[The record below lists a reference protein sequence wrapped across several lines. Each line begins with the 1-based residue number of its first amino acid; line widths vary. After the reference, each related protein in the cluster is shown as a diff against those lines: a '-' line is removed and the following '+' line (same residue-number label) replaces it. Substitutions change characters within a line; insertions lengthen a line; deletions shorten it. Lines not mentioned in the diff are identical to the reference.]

1 MIQKLLLSMEQMIH
15 IIHNGL
21 QKTNSPKDVTVIGAG
36 ISGLVAASLLKEAGH
51 RVTIIEANNRI
62 GGRIYTKREPF
73 INNQYIDLGAMRI
86 PSIHH
91 LVLEYI
97 KKFNLQVNE
106 FINSTPNDLIF
117 INNVLTNQTSYKAN
131 PDQLNF
137 KVYPSE
143 QGKTATE
150 LLLLAIGP
158 VIDFINQDPD
168 KNWEIVINLYDHYS
182 MANFLKYNPVSVSLS
197 PEAIDMIET
206 MVGLEGFSEL
216 AFTAILREVLVL
228 LTKDLKFYEITGGT
242 DHLINGF
249 LPQLKDDIIS
259 NQRVKKIIQQETNV
273 TIYTE
278 NQILNTEHQLT
289 SDFVISTI
297 PYTLLNFVDLLPF
310 ESVSY
315 EKRKVIRKIHYANS
329 TKIGLQFKTRFWEK
343 YGIFGGKLTTDLPI
357 KFAYFPSHSAGGTN
371 STGIM
376 LASYTWEDDS
386 SIWDNMTQH
395 ERIKIA
401 LNDLSYIFGNQVFSE
416 FLIGFS
422 HNWSEFPYFGG
433 AFVMFKPDQL
443 KELGQYIGIP
453 EGRIHFAGS
462 HSSTTPGWIQGAIE
476 AGIRTAYEVNNRKS

>member
-1 MIQKLLLSMEQMIH
+1 MIQKLLLSMDQMIS
-15 IIHNGL
+15 IIQNGL
-21 QKTNSPKDVTVIGAG
+21 QKTNSPKHVTIIGAG

-51 RVTIIEANNRI
+51 QVTIIEANNRI

-86 PSIHH
+86 PSFHY
-91 LVLEYI
+91 LVIEYI

-106 FINSTPNDLIF
+106 FVNRTPNDLIY
-117 INNVLTNQTSYKAN
+117 INNVLTNEKNYGSN
-131 PDQLNF
+131 PDQLNYNVF
-137 KVYPSE
+137 PSE
-143 QGKTATE
+143 KGKTASE
-150 LLLLAIGP
+150 LLLLAVSP
-158 VIDFINQDPD
+158 VIEFINQNPE
-168 KNWEIVINLYDHYS
+168 KNWEKVIHMYDQYS
-182 MANFLKYNPVSVSLS
+182 MYQFLRYNPVGVSLS
-197 PEAIDMIET
+197 AEAINMIET

-228 LTKDLKFYEITGGT
+228 LTKNLKLYEITGGT

-249 LPQLKDDIIS
+249 LPQLKDDIIT
-259 NQRVKKIIQQETNV
+259 NQRVKKIIQQESNA

-297 PYTLLNFVDLLPF
+297 PYTLLNFIDLLPY

-315 EKRKVIRKIHYANS
+315 EKRNVIRKIHYANS

-343 YGIFGGKLTTDLPI
+343 YGLNGGKLTTDLPI
-357 KFAYFPSHSAGGTN
+357 KFAYFPSHGQGATDD
-371 STGIM
+371 TGIM

-386 SIWDNMTQH
+386 SIWDNMTQA

-401 LNDLSYIFGNQVFSE
+401 LNNLSYIFGDQVFSE
-416 FLIGFS
+416 FLIGYS
-422 HNWSEFPYFGG
+422 HNWSEFPYAGG
-433 AFVMFKPDQL
+433 AFVMYKPDQV
-443 KELGQYIGIP
+443 KEFGQFIGTP

-476 AGIRTAYEVNNRKS
+476 AGVRTAYEVNNR

>member
-1 MIQKLLLSMEQMIH
+1 MIQKLQLSKEQMIS
-15 IIHNGL
+15 IIQNGL
-21 QKTNSPKDVTVIGAG
+21 QKTNSPKHVTIIGAG

-51 RVTIIEANNRI
+51 QVTIIEANNRI

-86 PSIHH
+86 PSFHY
-91 LVLEYI
+91 LVIEYI

-106 FINSTPNDLIF
+106 FINRTPNDLMF
-117 INNVLTNQTSYKAN
+117 INNVLTNEKNYESN
-131 PDQLNF
+131 PDQLNYN
-137 KVYPSE
+137 VSPSE
-143 QGKTATE
+143 KGKTASE
-150 LLLLAIGP
+150 LLLLAVGP
-158 VIDFINQDPD
+158 VIDFINQNPE
-168 KNWEIVINLYDHYS
+168 KNWEKVIHMYDQYS
-182 MANFLKYNPVSVSLS
+182 MYQFLRYNPVGVSLS
-197 PEAIDMIET
+197 AEAINMIET

-228 LTKDLKFYEITGGT
+228 LTKDLKLYEISGGT

-249 LPQLKDDIIS
+249 LPQLKDDIIT
-259 NQRVKKIIQQETNV
+259 NQRVKKIIQQESNV

-297 PYTLLNFVDLLPF
+297 PYTLLNFIDLLPY

-315 EKRKVIRKIHYANS
+315 EKRNVIRKIHYANS

-343 YGIFGGKLTTDLPI
+343 YGLSGGKLTTDLPI
-357 KFAYFPSHSAGGTN
+357 KFAYFPSHGQGAADD
-371 STGIM
+371 TGIM

-386 SIWDNMTQH
+386 SIWDNMTQA

-401 LNDLSYIFGNQVFSE
+401 LNNLSYIFGNQVFSD
-416 FLIGFS
+416 FLIGYS
-422 HNWSEFPYFGG
+422 HNWSEFPYAGG
-433 AFVMFKPDQL
+433 AFVMYKPDQI
-443 KELGQYIGIP
+443 KEFGQFIGTP

-462 HSSTTPGWIQGAIE
+462 HSSTTPGWMQGAVE
-476 AGIRTAYEVNNRKS
+476 AGVRTAYEVNNR

>member
-1 MIQKLLLSMEQMIH
+1 MLQKLLLSKEQMIY
-15 IIHNGL
+15 IIQNGL
-21 QKTNSPKDVTVIGAG
+21 QKSKSPKHVTVIGAG
-36 ISGLVAASLLKEAGH
+36 ISGLVAASLLIEAGH
-51 RVTIIEANNRI
+51 QVTIIEANNRI

-86 PSIHH
+86 PSFHY
-91 LVLEYI
+91 LVIEYI

-106 FINSTPNDLIF
+106 FINSTPNDLIY
-117 INNVLTNQTSYKAN
+117 INNVLTNAKNYETN
-131 PDQLNF
+131 PDQLMFN
-137 KVYPSE
+137 VSPSE
-143 QGKTATE
+143 RGKTASE
-150 LLLLAIGP
+150 LLLSAVGP

-168 KNWEIVINLYDHYS
+168 KNWDIVIKQYDHYS
-182 MANFLKYNPVSVSLS
+182 MANFLKYNPVGVSLS
-197 PEAIDMIET
+197 TEAIDMIET

-228 LTKDLKFYEITGGT
+228 LTKDLKLYEISGGT

-249 LPQLKDDIIS
+249 LPQTKNNIIT
-259 NQRVKKIIQQETNV
+259 NQRVKKIIQQESKV

-315 EKRKVIRKIHYANS
+315 NKRKVIRKIHYANS

-343 YGIFGGKLTTDLPI
+343 YGLHGGKITTDLPI
-357 KFAYFPSHSAGGTN
+357 KFAYFPSHGQGMSDD
-371 STGIM
+371 TGIM

-386 SIWDNMTQH
+386 SIWDNMTQA

-401 LNDLSYIFGNQVFSE
+401 LNDLSYIFGDQVFSE
-416 FLIGFS
+416 FLIGYS
-422 HNWSEFPYFGG
+422 HNWSQFPYSGG
-433 AFVMFKPDQL
+433 AFVMYKPDQI
-443 KELGQYIGIP
+443 KELGQYIGTP

-476 AGIRTAYEVNNRKS
+476 AGVRTAYEVNNR

>member
-1 MIQKLLLSMEQMIH
+1 MEQMIY
-15 IIHNGL
+15 IIQNGL
-21 QKTNSPKDVTVIGAG
+21 QKTNSPKDVTIIGAG

-86 PSIHH
+86 PSFHH
-91 LVLEYI
+91 LVFEYI

-106 FINSTPNDLIF
+106 FINSTPNDLIY
-117 INNVLTNQTSYKAN
+117 INNILTNEKNYGTN
-131 PDQLNF
+131 PDQLRF

-143 QGKTATE
+143 KGKTATE
-150 LLLLAIGP
+150 LLLLAVGP
-158 VIDFINQDPD
+158 VIDFINQDPE
-168 KNWEIVINLYDHYS
+168 KNWDIVINMYDHFS
-182 MANFLKYNPVSVSLS
+182 MANFLKYNPVGVSLS
-197 PEAIDMIET
+197 AEAIDMIET

-228 LTKDLKFYEITGGT
+228 LTKNLKLYEISGGT

-249 LPQLKDDIIS
+249 LPQLKDDIIT
-259 NQRVKKIIQQETNV
+259 NQRVKKIMQQESNV

-297 PYTLLNFVDLLPF
+297 PFSLLNFVDLLPF
-310 ESVSY
+310 ESISY
-315 EKRKVIRKIHYANS
+315 DKRKVIRKIHYANS
-329 TKIGLQFKTRFWEK
+329 TKIGLQFKNRFWEK
-343 YGIFGGKLTTDLPI
+343 YGLYGGKITTDLPI
-357 KFAYFPSHSAGGTN
+357 KFAYFPSHGQEASD

-386 SIWDNMTQH
+386 SIWDNMTQQ

-401 LNDLSYIFGNQVFSE
+401 LNDLSYIFGNQVFTE
-416 FLIGFS
+416 FLIGYS
-422 HNWSEFPYFGG
+422 HNWSKFPYYGG
-433 AFVMFKPDQL
+433 AFVMFKPDQI
-443 KELGQYIGIP
+443 KELGKYISTP

-476 AGIRTAYEVNNRKS
+476 AGVRTAYEVSNR

>member
-1 MIQKLLLSMEQMIH
+1 MIQKLLLSMEQMIY
-15 IIHNGL
+15 IIQNGL
-21 QKTNSPKDVTVIGAG
+21 QKTNSPKDVTIIGAG

-86 PSIHH
+86 PSSHH
-91 LVLEYI
+91 LVFEYI

-106 FINSTPNDLIF
+106 FINSTPNDLIY
-117 INNVLTNQTSYKAN
+117 INNILTNEKNYRTN
-131 PDQLNF
+131 PDQLRY

-143 QGKTATE
+143 KGKTATE
-150 LLLLAIGP
+150 LLLLAVGP
-158 VIDFINQDPD
+158 VIDFINQDPE
-168 KNWEIVINLYDHYS
+168 KNWDIVINRYDHLS
-182 MANFLKYNPVSVSLS
+182 MANFLKYNPVGVSLS
-197 PEAIDMIET
+197 AEAIDMIET

-228 LTKDLKFYEITGGT
+228 LTKNLKLYEISGGT

-249 LPQLKDDIIS
+249 LPQLKDDIIT
-259 NQRVKKIIQQETNV
+259 NQRVKKIIQQESNV

-297 PYTLLNFVDLLPF
+297 PFSLLNFVDLLPF
-310 ESVSY
+310 ESISY
-315 EKRKVIRKIHYANS
+315 DKRKVIRKIHYANS

-343 YGIFGGKLTTDLPI
+343 YGLYGGKITTDLPI
-357 KFAYFPSHSAGGTN
+357 KFAYFPSHGQESSD

-386 SIWDNMTQH
+386 SIWDNMTQQ

-401 LNDLSYIFGNQVFSE
+401 LYNLSYIFGNQVFTE
-416 FLIGFS
+416 FLIGYS
-422 HNWSEFPYFGG
+422 HNWSEFPYYGG
-433 AFVMFKPDQL
+433 AFVMFKPDQT
-443 KELGQYIGIP
+443 KELGQHISTP

-476 AGIRTAYEVNNRKS
+476 AGVRTAYEVNNR